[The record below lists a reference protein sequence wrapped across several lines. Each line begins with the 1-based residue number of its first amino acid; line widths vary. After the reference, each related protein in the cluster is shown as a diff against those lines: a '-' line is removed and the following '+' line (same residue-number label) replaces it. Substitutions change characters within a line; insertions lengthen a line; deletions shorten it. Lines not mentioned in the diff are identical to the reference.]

1 VLIIYGVTIEKMY
14 SENGD
19 DNLDLK
25 YLFDE
30 AVLNYE
36 KRRPNYG
43 IELFKDVI
51 KYAEITMGKSL
62 LEVGCGTGQGT
73 EPFLKTKCKLT
84 AVELGENLASYT
96 REKFKVYKNFNVVR
110 SAFEDYACDDNKF
123 DMLYSA
129 TAFHWI
135 PDEIGYKKA
144 NRIIKSGGTIALFWN
159 RPSPNDKDN
168 PVHQKIQS
176 IYRELLP
183 QWSNKVTHSQDKPKY
198 SSINK
203 IEQYGF
209 VNVVFKQYDNIRKM
223 TGIEYV
229 ELLNTYSDHIALGKS
244 MKSLL
249 FDGIR
254 TAIEEFGNE
263 IIINDTVELYLAKK
277 P

>member
-1 VLIIYGVTIEKMY
+1 MN
-14 SENGD
+14 SEIGD
-19 DNLDLK
+19 ENMDLK

-30 AVLNYE
+30 TVLNYD

-43 IELFKDVI
+43 TELFKDVI
-51 KYAEITMGKSL
+51 KYAEITMDKSL
-62 LEVGCGTGQGT
+62 LEIGCGTGQAT
-73 EPFLKTKCKLT
+73 EPFLKTKCKVT

-96 REKFKVYKNFNVVR
+96 REKFKIYENFNVVQ
-110 SAFEDYACDDNKF
+110 SPFEDYECDDNKF

-135 PDEIGYKKA
+135 PEEVGYKKA
-144 NRIIKSGGTIALFWN
+144 YRIIKSGGTIALFWN
-159 RPSPNDKDN
+159 RPSPNHKDN
-168 PVHQKIQS
+168 PVHLKIQS

-183 QWSNKVTHSQDKPKY
+183 QWSDKITNPQDRPKY

-209 VNVVFKQYDNIRKM
+209 VNVEVKQYHNTRKM
-223 TGIEYV
+223 TGIEYI
-229 ELLNTYSDHIALGKS
+229 ELLNTYSDHIALEES
-244 MKSLL
+244 IKSLL
-249 FDGIR
+249 FHSIR

>member
-1 VLIIYGVTIEKMY
+1 ME
-14 SENGD
+14 
-19 DNLDLK
+19 LK

-43 IELFKDVI
+43 TELFKDVV
-51 KYAEITMGKSL
+51 KYAEITMDKSL
-62 LEVGCGTGQGT
+62 LEVGCGTGQAT
-73 EPFLKTKCKLT
+73 EPFLKTKCKVT
-84 AVELGENLASYT
+84 TVELGENLASYT
-96 REKFKVYKNFNVVR
+96 REKFKIYKNFNVIR
-110 SAFEDYACDDNKF
+110 SDFEDYDCDDNKF

-129 TAFHWI
+129 SAFHWI
-135 PDEIGYKKA
+135 PDQIGYKKA
-144 NRIIKSGGTIALFWN
+144 YRIIKSGGTIALFWN

-183 QWSNKVTHSQDKPKY
+183 QWSNKVTRSQDKPRY
-198 SSINK
+198 SSVNK

-209 VNVVFKQYDNIRKM
+209 HNVEFKEYHNKRKM
-223 TGIEYV
+223 TGTEYV
-229 ELLNTYSDHIALGKS
+229 ELLNTYSDHIALEKS
-244 MKSLL
+244 IKSPL

-254 TAIEEFGNE
+254 TAIEELGNE